1 MLMYYDTCVVDDDM
15 NTKSDLVTT
24 TADTNAKPIIT
35 NAVIDYG
42 KIEAGKEADVEVSVT
57 NNSFEPTGN
66 LTFTVTNYNGDFL
79 GTFTTTDKSLSA
91 GENGTFTVP
100 FTAPDK
106 IVNRCITVT
115 VTDSREKYSSSYD
128 INLGYTD
135 MTVSCE
141 QIIDGKDSF
150 IKATVYNT
158 FAYESPVTLE
168 VYNGF
173 TDEVYYTSNISNVAK
188 NSPVTVTIP
197 LDSSYID
204 KSGFVSVRV
213 KSKADDYYDF
223 NNYDMFEFYD
233 VTASDKRVLLGDVD
247 GNGEITIFDATL
259 IQMLIADIV
268 SKDEANIE
276 AADVNLD
283 GEVNI
288 NDVTAIQM
296 YLVEY
301 TSGYGYCGSYRDS
314 VIINE

>member
-1 MLMYYDTCVVDDDM
+1 M
-15 NTKSDLVTT
+15 
-24 TADTNAKPIIT
+24 
-35 NAVIDYG
+35 
-42 KIEAGKEADVEVSVT
+42 
-57 NNSFEPTGN
+57 
-66 LTFTVTNYNGDFL
+66 
-79 GTFTTTDKSLSA
+79 
-91 GENGTFTVP
+91 
-100 FTAPDK
+100 
-106 IVNRCITVT
+106 NRCITVT
-115 VTDSREKYSSSYD
+115 VTDSREKYSSSHD

-141 QIIDGKDSF
+141 QIIDGKDSY

-158 FAYESPVTLE
+158 FAYESPATLE
-168 VYNGF
+168 VYNRF

-204 KSGFVSVRV
+204 ESGFVSVRV

-288 NDVTAIQM
+288 IDVTAIQM
-296 YLVEY
+296 YLLEY
-301 TSGYGYCGSYRDS
+301 TSGYGYCGRYRDS